1 MKYTEWE
8 LLNEAV
14 GGSLTLGLGKP
25 QTVGGPMGSRF
36 SEAPMDLTDDDD
48 DDDEDEDEEVEDDD
62 DDGDED
68 DPKGIL
74 PGDNIDGPEKGFPP
88 DDSEEQDGLPTPDE
102 ELTAGDDEE
111 AMVSPEEMDL
121 AGLGDDEEPG
131 LDDLGDGEGA
141 EMPGEDELGP
151 ELTSLGDEDLAALGD
166 DGLGG
171 EELGDE
177 MGDELGGEMGDELG
191 DEMGGLE
198 GEMGDEMGP
207 EEPCPS
213 CNPDG
218 EMEEGDPDCE
228 ECGGEGFLPPEGGEE
243 MIDAELEG
251 DPMMG
256 DEMGAEA
263 EGPAGE
269 MMDLMSRMSAYCA
282 KYMPAMMK
290 AQMSAQMAPQMR
302 SHSRKYLPKIAPDNS
317 QAAKGGHQPTSGEVR
332 RPNHPIKVKAR
343 SFMTKDAKCCKE
355 GSDFLNSLANAAKG
369 EIHQKFSAT
378 GLKKEDA
385 LLPPAEAQQDNEPQA
400 GDVGFAPQGRVGS
413 IGGGYTMDDFQDLP
427 TLGESRKYN
436 TWEGYKKKVDEG
448 FYGKHREIGQAPSR
462 PGGMT
467 RPGQSGRSSSG
478 NTMQSRPET
487 PRNRDGSRFNRY
499 GKRQKKYL
507 PKDDAPRYLSQRDAK
522 REMEARRQGV
532 KGPQY
537 DRNVSHPDFRRQDPT
552 VRGCRKK

>member
-14 GGSLTLGLGKP
+14 GSSLTLGLGKP
-25 QTVGGPMGSRF
+25 QTVGGPMGSHF
-36 SEAPMDLTDDDD
+36 SEGPLDLKDD
-48 DDDEDEDEEVEDDD
+48 DDDEDEDEDEEFEDDD

-151 ELTSLGDEDLAALGD
+151 ELTSLGDEDLAALG
-166 DGLGG
+166 
-171 EELGDE
+171 GDE
-177 MGDELGGEMGDELG
+177 MGGLEGGEMGDELG

-269 MMDLMSRMSAYCA
+269 MMDLMARMSSYCA

-343 SFMTKDAKCCKE
+343 SFMSKDAKCCKE
-355 GSDFLNSLANAAKG
+355 GNDFLNSLAAAAKG
-369 EIHQKFSAT
+369 DVHQKWSAT
-378 GLKKEDA
+378 GLQREDA
-385 LLPPAEAQQDNEPQA
+385 LLPPHAEEPEEPKA

-427 TLGESRKYN
+427 TLGESRKYQN
-436 TWEGYKKKVDEG
+436 WKGFKKVAESYYTD
-448 FYGKHREIGQAPSR
+448 KRARESGGSS
-462 PGGMT
+462 GGMT
-467 RPGQSGRSSSG
+467 RPGQAGRSSSG
-478 NTMQSRPET
+478 ETMQSRPMT

-499 GKRQKKYL
+499 APKK
-507 PKDDAPRYLSQRDAK
+507 S
-522 REMEARRQGV
+522 
-532 KGPQY
+532 
-537 DRNVSHPDFRRQDPT
+537 
-552 VRGCRKK
+552 